1 MKTDNAYAL
10 HIAFFLH
17 DLRGGGVERITIHLA
32 NEMCRMGCKIDL
44 VLINKIGEQAYFRSI
59 DSSVSIIELPQKRTL
74 TSCVGFRTYIRKHQP
89 NIVVSAL
96 THINVSTLLS
106 VSFLKKKPYIF
117 VVEHNHRIGR
127 QKNGSLEDLGTAIR
141 LAFRLV
147 PYLYP
152 RANTVGV
159 VSDGIR
165 SALAAAIPV
174 PKEQITLLHNPVTAP
189 DSKGL
194 PEACTVLPWLA
205 QSNVPFILG
214 VGSLSY
220 EKSFDLL
227 IEAFAR
233 VRRNRPLRLVIAG
246 EGPKRLELEEKAQDC
261 GFQDDIHLPGFVNNP
276 YALMRDA
283 RLLALTSRWEGLPT
297 VLIEAMMLG
306 TSVVA
311 TDCPSGPAEI
321 LLGGSI
327 GCLVPPGD
335 ADALADAIEKTLEVP
350 QHPHELIERALEF
363 SPEAAAQRYLDAYYR
378 S

>member
-147 PYLYP
+147 PDLYP

-165 SALAAAIPV
+165 SALAAAIPI

-261 GFQDDIHLPGFVNNP
+261 GFPGRHPSPRVREQPICAHERCPTACSDIPMGRFTDRIDRSN
-276 YALMRDA
+276 DA
-283 RLLALTSRWEGLPT
+283 RHISCRDGL
-297 VLIEAMMLG
+297 
-306 TSVVA
+306 S
-311 TDCPSGPAEI
+311 
-321 LLGGSI
+321 
-327 GCLVPPGD
+327 
-335 ADALADAIEKTLEVP
+335 
-350 QHPHELIERALEF
+350 ERASGN
-363 SPEAAAQRYLDAYYR
+363 SPWRLYR
-378 S
+378 LPCATRGCRCLSRCKSRKPWKCHSTPTNS